1 MAPLSF
7 GPIRAAA
14 LLGVLALVAGCQ
26 HYEPRP
32 LDLDG
37 HSDAWRGRAPGDDS
51 VRAFA
56 EQLAGKGHSSGLDLS
71 DGLSLAE
78 AEVVALVYNPD
89 LRMARLRVGVAA
101 ATVEHAEVWAD
112 PEFSMDFL
120 RVTEA
125 VADPW
130 VITPGLALTIPV
142 SGRLE
147 AEKARAGAALRMSLI
162 EVAEEE
168 WETRLALRR
177 AWARWSAAVFRGEQ
191 IESLLATIEPLALS
205 TGRLAQAG
213 ELPSAEAG
221 LFAIE
226 QATQRQ
232 ALTHARGEAAEWL
245 HRIRMLIGLSP
256 DAPLHCRPSLQSQAG
271 HDLQIEDSLGL
282 ARLREAYEMA
292 EQTLLREVR
301 RQYPDLVI
309 GPLYESDQGQSRVG
323 FFGAVPLPVF
333 NANRQAIAEARAE
346 REVARAA
353 FEIEYE
359 RVAGSLAV
367 MRTRLDSASAARQ
380 ALEVDVV
387 PLVDRQLDAAR
398 RVFELGEGG
407 VLVLLE
413 SLVQAGRVRL
423 ALIDARLNEML
434 ATTEVASLSVPA
446 GVTGPQPANPTGGP
460 VSEPV
465 INALEVVP

>member
-1 MAPLSF
+1 VASLSF
-7 GPIRAAA
+7 GPTCAAA
-14 LLGVLALVAGCQ
+14 LLGVLALAAGCQ

-37 HSDAWRGRAPGDDS
+37 HSDAWRGRAAGDDS

-56 EQLAGKGHSSGLDLS
+56 DQLAVLGQSSGFDLS
-71 DGLSLAE
+71 DGLDLAE

-89 LRMARLRVGVAA
+89 LRLARLRVGVAA

-112 PEFSMDFL
+112 PEFSLDFL

-130 VITPGLALTIPV
+130 VITPGLALTIPI

-147 AEKARAGAALRMSLI
+147 AEKARADAALRKSLI

-168 WETRLALRR
+168 WATRLRLRR
-177 AWARWSAAVFRGEQ
+177 AWAQWSAAVFRGEQ
-191 IESLLATIEPLALS
+191 IEALLATIEPLALS
-205 TGRLAQAG
+205 TGRLARAG
-213 ELPSAEAG
+213 ELPSTEAG

-232 ALTHARGEAAEWL
+232 ALTHARGEATEWL
-245 HRIRMLIGLSP
+245 HRIRMLIGLAP
-256 DAPLHCRPSLQSQAG
+256 DAPLQCTPTLYSQAG
-271 HDLQIEDSLGL
+271 RDPRIADCLGI
-282 ARLREAYEMA
+282 ARLREAYEIA

-309 GPLYESDQGQSRVG
+309 GPLYESDQGQSRIG
-323 FFGAVPLPVF
+323 FFGALPLPVF
-333 NANRQAIAEARAE
+333 NGNRQAIAEARAA

-353 FEIEYE
+353 YEIEYE
-359 RVAGSLAV
+359 RLAGSLAV
-367 MRTRLDSASAARQ
+367 MRARLETARAARK
-380 ALEVDVV
+380 AMEGDVV

-407 VLVLLE
+407 TLVLLE

-423 ALIDARLNEML
+423 ALIDARLSEML
-434 ATTEVASLSVPA
+434 ATTDVASLSVPA
-446 GVTGPQPANPTGGP
+446 GVPGPQPSVSPA